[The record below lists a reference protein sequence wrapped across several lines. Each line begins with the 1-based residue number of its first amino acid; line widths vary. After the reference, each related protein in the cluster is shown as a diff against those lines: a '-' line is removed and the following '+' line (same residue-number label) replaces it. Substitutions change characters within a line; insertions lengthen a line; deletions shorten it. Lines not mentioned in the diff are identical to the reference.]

1 MLFPKTPEGIAALL
15 LKIQR
20 RANRTGKNYIVH
32 RQWGRTVVKEKPARY
47 CHPLYGQYWVVTAEK
62 IKCKVSA

>member
-20 RANRTGKNYIVH
+20 RANRTGKNYVVH
-32 RQWGRTVVKEKPARY
+32 RQWGRTVIKEKPLRY
-47 CHPLYGQYWVVTAEK
+47 SHPVYGTYWVVTPEA
-62 IKCKVSA
+62 IKARVSA